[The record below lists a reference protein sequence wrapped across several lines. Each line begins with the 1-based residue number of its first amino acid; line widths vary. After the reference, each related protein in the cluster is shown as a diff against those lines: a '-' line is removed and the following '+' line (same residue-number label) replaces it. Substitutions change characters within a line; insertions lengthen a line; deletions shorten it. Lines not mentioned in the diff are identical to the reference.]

1 MLSST
6 AQFKPSES
14 PLQLQPFSSANCLEI
29 TDGVSRPIFG
39 ITEGVAGLL
48 VDIAYIPVFFV
59 MIEKENFK
67 MSCYKIMTVLAVVDF
82 FSIIVDCIITGWL
95 TYEGAVFCTHPE
107 VIHFSGMTGEALW
120 CTSCVLAVMLI
131 INRLL
136 DLTSPRARIFFFE
149 GNRTY
154 LFILVAIIYGL
165 YFFFCNTPTAFTSKF
180 HTWFFDPMIFEGK
193 AMEYE
198 NFPILINNFSVVF
211 LTCSLYVLFCIA
223 LRSKLKNTTGSES
236 KKAVS
241 WGYCSR
247 LQSVLK
253 IILVNRVETG
263 RLKTKKELKSI
274 PKCRSSMS
282 SMQVFFQSVMI
293 CAVNLNV
300 SVIYVIMN
308 YIEVP
313 PWLIIIGQLSWQL
326 GNAAPVFIYLKFNK
340 TIRNGVLKKLGMRV
354 SFVESK
360 SRAKNVS
367 VFRKSTVTK

>member
-1 MLSST
+1 MNNVIKYGSVQ
-6 AQFKPSES
+6 AN
-14 PLQLQPFSSANCLEI
+14 PLYNCSAHTPEEWSKR
-29 TDGVSRPIFG
+29 DGVSRPIFG

-67 MSCYKIMTVLAVVDF
+67 MSCYKIMTALAVVDF
-82 FSIIVDCIITGWL
+82 LSIIVNCMITGWL

-107 VIHFSGMTGEALW
+107 VIQFSGMTGESLW
-120 CTSCVLAVMLI
+120 CVSNVLAVTLI
-131 INRLL
+131 TNRLL
-136 DLTSPRARIFFFE
+136 DLTSPRAIAFFFE

-198 NFPILINNFSVVF
+198 NFPIFINNFLVVF
-211 LTCSLYVLFCIA
+211 LTCSLYILFCIV
-223 LRSKLKNTTGSES
+223 LRSKLKNTAGSES
-236 KKAVS
+236 RKA
-241 WGYCSR
+241 
-247 LQSVLK
+247 
-253 IILVNRVETG
+253 
-263 RLKTKKELKSI
+263 SI
-274 PKCRSSMS
+274 N
-282 SMQVFFQSVMI
+282 VFLQSVMI

-300 SVIYVIMN
+300 SIIYVTMN

-326 GNAAPVFIYLKFNK
+326 GHAAPVVIYLKFNK
-340 TIRNGVLKKLGMRV
+340 TIRSGVLRKLGIRV
-354 SFVESK
+354 CYVESK
-360 SRAKNVS
+360 SISKTLRALKKGVNYKNVAQR
-367 VFRKSTVTK
+367 VL